1 MARFTHKVTGV
12 VVSVADE
19 KVLGSDWEP
28 DDKPKRTSKKSDEK

>member
-12 VVSVADE
+12 AVSVSDK

-28 DDKPKRTSKKSDEK
+28 EDKPKRSAKKSDEK